1 MNHASTLS
9 GNTGFFDFRF
19 LNPFTMDTN
28 NNMIGTR
35 YGYGQFI
42 VFFSYITI
50 ILLTIKNY
58 KSPYAAATGLLILS
72 SLWFSTY
79 YSLSCYFIPNNVE
92 RCFFGPWIYTI
103 LPVLIVSTIIL
114 VFILISLFGSMVGG
128 AKNNNTVLDTA
139 VDTAKDV
146 ANDVADKVKN
156 YFKGGKQHNTSTKNT
171 KEDTEDTKEDT
182 EDTKEDTEDT
192 KKDTKDT
199 TTDKLMKGA
208 IDYFT

>member
-58 KSPYAAATGLLILS
+58 KSPYAAATGLLVLS

-128 AKNNNTVLDTA
+128 AKTDDKTVLDTA
-139 VDTAKDV
+139 VITAKNV
-146 ANDVADKVKN
+146 ANDVADKVKD
-156 YFKGGKQHNTSTKNT
+156 YFKGGKKHKTSIKTQ
-171 KEDTEDTKEDT
+171 
-182 EDTKEDTEDT
+182 